1 MQRYV
6 LFRFKTLHF
15 YYALHIPQ
23 PIYYLWSENI
33 NVSFELLR
41 LKVLEIIKDNKEKQL
56 EIIKS
61 KMEE

>member
-1 MQRYV
+1 MKP
-6 LFRFKTLHF
+6 LSSITLDF
-15 YYALHIPQ
+15 YIPQ